1 MDKKQKKKAVSTVCF
16 VLVCGAVSLGIHHG
30 TQKKGQIVLEK
41 NVETSESEVAGV
53 TEAPALTEGEECDAS
68 AEKMYVHLCGAVGEE
83 GVYTLPKGS
92 RLIDGVT
99 AAGGFTTD
107 ADTTYHNLAALLTD
121 GQKVYVPTLAETEEL
136 SVAERMESTG
146 DGSESEQTSN
156 REEVRGKVNINTAG
170 KEDLMTLSGIGES
183 KAESILLYREKV
195 GPFQSIEEL
204 KNVTGIGDAMFARI
218 KDSIVT
224 E

>member
-1 MDKKQKKKAVSTVCF
+1 MDKKQKKKAVSAVCF
-16 VLVCGAVSLGIHHG
+16 VLVCGVVSLGIHHG

-41 NVETSESEVAGV
+41 NVETSELKVAGV
-53 TEAPALTEGEECDAS
+53 TGTPALTEDVEHDTSTET
-68 AEKMYVHLCGAVGEE
+68 MYVHLCGAVEEE
-83 GVYTLPKGS
+83 GVYILPKGS

-99 AAGGFTTD
+99 AAGGFTKE
-107 ADTTYHNLAALLTD
+107 ADTTFHNLAAVLAD
-121 GQKVYVPTLAETEEL
+121 GQKVYVPTLVETEEL
-136 SVAERMESTG
+136 SVAERIEGTG
-146 DGSESEQTSN
+146 NGSESEQSSN
-156 REEVRGKVNINTAG
+156 KGEARVKVNINTAG
-170 KEDLMTLSGIGES
+170 KEELMTLSGIGES
-183 KAESILLYREKV
+183 KAESILMYREKV

>member
-1 MDKKQKKKAVSTVCF
+1 MDKKQKKKAVSAVCF

-41 NVETSESEVAGV
+41 NVGTGESEVAGV
-53 TEAPALTEGEECDAS
+53 TGAPALTEGEECDVS
-68 AEKMYVHLCGAVGEE
+68 AETMYVHLCGAVGEE
-83 GVYTLPKGS
+83 GVYILPKGS

-99 AAGGFTTD
+99 AAGGFTAE
-107 ADTTYHNLAALLTD
+107 ADTSYHNLAAVLKD

-136 SVAERMESTG
+136 SVEKRME
-146 DGSESEQTSN
+146 GSGNEGESEQTSN
-156 REEVRGKVNINTAG
+156 REETGEKVNINTAG
-170 KEDLMTLSGIGES
+170 KEELMTLSGIGES
-183 KAESILLYREKV
+183 KAESILMYREKV

-204 KNVTGIGDAMFARI
+204 KNVTGIGDAMFTRI
-218 KDSIVT
+218 KDNIVT